1 MASARLD
8 PNEGPR
14 RDRTVAERVFS
25 GFRVTG
31 EQHIG
36 NYLGAIRN
44 YVALQDSY
52 DCIYCAVDVHS
63 LTTLEDARQVGDNS
77 LTSATVML
85 AAGVDPER
93 SIIFVQSHVPEV
105 MELAEYFAMLTPLGV
120 LTRVPTF
127 KEKVRQQP
135 ENVNLG
141 LVGYPVLMAADILLY
156 RASIVPIGVD
166 QEPHIE
172 FAREIARK
180 FNGRFGDTFPE
191 PQSVHTATPLVRGL
205 DGQAKMSKSMG
216 NHIPIGAS
224 PEETRRLVLSAVTDP
239 QRQRRTDPGRPE
251 LCNVYSLHE
260 IFSPDHTSEV
270 YRQCTT
276 AGWGCVDCK
285 SLLADSINRA
295 FAEFRERYAELH
307 ANPDRVRAILR
318 DGAARASAIARDTM
332 AEVRGRMGLLAV

>member
-1 MASARLD
+1 
-8 PNEGPR
+8 
-14 RDRTVAERVFS
+14 VAERVFS

-44 YVALQDSY
+44 YVALQEDY

-63 LTTLEDARQVGDNS
+63 LTTLEDARQVGENS
-77 LTSATVML
+77 LTSAMVML

-156 RASIVPIGVD
+156 RASVVPIGVD
-166 QEPHIE
+166 QEPHLE

-180 FNGRFGDTFPE
+180 FNGRFGATFPE
-191 PQSVHTATPLVRGL
+191 PKSVHTTTPLVRGL

-224 PEETRRLVLSAVTDP
+224 AEETTRLVMSAVTDP
-239 QRQRRTDPGRPE
+239 QRQRRSDPGRPE
-251 LCNVYSLHE
+251 VCNVYSLHE
-260 IFSPDHTSEV
+260 IFTPDRVGEI
-270 YRQCTT
+270 YGQCTT
-276 AGWGCVDCK
+276 ASWGCVDCK
-285 SLLADSINRA
+285 RVLAGSINDA
-295 FAEFRERYAELH
+295 FASFRARYVEL
-307 ANPDRVRAILR
+307 AADPERVRAILR
-318 DGAARASAIARDTM
+318 DGAARASAIARETM
-332 AEVRGRMGLLAV
+332 AEVRERMGLLAV